1 MHCSGTGTM
10 LNMRDGCIIGKGKG
24 NPDWNFSASHGAGR
38 KMSRSRAK
46 QELTMDEFKDSMK
59 DFYTTSVL
67 ESTIDEA
74 PMAYKDAEGIADNIE
89 DTVEILRI
97 VKPVYNFKASS

>member
-1 MHCSGTGTM
+1 
-10 LNMRDGCIIGKGKG
+10 
-24 NPDWNFSASHGAGR
+24 
-38 KMSRSRAK
+38 MSI
-46 QELTMDEFKDSMK
+46 MK
-59 DFYTTSVL
+59 DIYTTSVL

-74 PMAYKDAEGIADNIE
+74 PMAYKDAEGIVDNIE